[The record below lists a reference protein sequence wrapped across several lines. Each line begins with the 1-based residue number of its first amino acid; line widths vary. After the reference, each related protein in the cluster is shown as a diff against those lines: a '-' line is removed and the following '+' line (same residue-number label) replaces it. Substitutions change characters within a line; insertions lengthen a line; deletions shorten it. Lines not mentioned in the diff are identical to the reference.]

1 MDNNT
6 SNPTVP
12 IGYDI
17 AWGISAIL
25 WLALT
30 VVALLSVLRSTTLR
44 WESKI
49 CWCAIIAI
57 LPIFGAAAWFIFGD
71 RPSHVK

>member
-1 MDNNT
+1 MDDNT
-6 SNPTVP
+6 NPTVP

-25 WLALT
+25 WFALT
-30 VVALLSVLRSTTLR
+30 ATALLSVLRSTTHP

-49 CWCAIIAI
+49 GWCAIIAL
-57 LPIFGAAAWFIFGD
+57 LPIVGATAWFFLGN
-71 RPSHVK
+71 RPGRST